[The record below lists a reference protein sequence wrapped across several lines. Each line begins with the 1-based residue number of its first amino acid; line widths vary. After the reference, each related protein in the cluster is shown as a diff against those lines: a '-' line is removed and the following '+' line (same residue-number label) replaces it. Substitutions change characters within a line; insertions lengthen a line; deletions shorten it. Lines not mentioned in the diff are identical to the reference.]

1 MKAKVLQFPKKEPAP
16 KVIQGYRMAFYT
28 DREIDLALLC
38 VNTWGWKEIGYTRK
52 TLTQLDPVYI
62 KECLIKGY
70 NSDLLGHPGRKL
82 INKIIDSIETIEVKV
97 N

>member
-1 MKAKVLQFPKKEPAP
+1 
-16 KVIQGYRMAFYT
+16 MAFYT

>member
-1 MKAKVLQFPKKEPAP
+1 MAKVLKFPRQEPAP

-28 DREIDLALLC
+28 EKEIDLALLC

-52 TLTQLDPVYI
+52 TLTKLDPMFI
-62 KECLIKGY
+62 KDCLIKGY
-70 NSDLLGHPGRKL
+70 NSDIISGPGRKL

>member
-1 MKAKVLQFPKKEPAP
+1 MKGKVLKFPKKEPAP

-28 DREIDLALLC
+28 DKEIDLALLC

-52 TLTQLDPVYI
+52 TLTKLD
-62 KECLIKGY
+62 CLIKGY

>member
-1 MKAKVLQFPKKEPAP
+1 MKGKVLKFPKKEPAP

-28 DREIDLALLC
+28 DKEIDLALLC
-38 VNTWGWKEIGYTRK
+38 VNTGGRGELVYTRK
-52 TLTQLDPVYI
+52 TLTKLDPIYI
-62 KECLIKGY
+62 KDCLIKGY